1 MLIFHLTIHHLWERV
16 LTKYPQTRALPYADD
31 GYIKTKL
38 NVVLQVLV
46 ELKHVLKED
55 VGLELHNV
63 SNVVVGVTIGNNWL
77 SNQGIVVG
85 QGTQEIGLKP
95 F

>member
-1 MLIFHLTIHHLWERV
+1 V
-16 LTKYPQTRALPYADD
+16 ND

-38 NVVLQVLV
+38 NVALQVLV

-63 SNVVVGVTIGNNWL
+63 SNVLVGVTIGNNWL